1 MCVHTR
7 ACGAC
12 VRARSVSSKKFSQG
26 KIGILLIFHLPAD
39 PRTRTNESR
48 RGGVL
53 EKAKIA
59 ARDFEREDLEIRFGS
74 RAVRTTKF
82 LFSLTKL
89 QLVRVRDSSRPRFP
103 IDVPVLRGITE
114 TLGAKLP
121 LNSHSS
127 FQFVETPNNRR
138 LETRVRKREK
148 DWLEDGANRDEKE
161 TNLPYS
167 LLHNL

>member
-1 MCVHTR
+1 MYTR
-7 ACGAC
+7 ARVCAR

-82 LFSLTKL
+82 P
-89 QLVRVRDSSRPRFP
+89 SSPRYNGN
-103 IDVPVLRGITE
+103 VGSKVAT
-114 TLGAKLP
+114 
-121 LNSHSS
+121 
-127 FQFVETPNNRR
+127 
-138 LETRVRKREK
+138 
-148 DWLEDGANRDEKE
+148 
-161 TNLPYS
+161 
-167 LLHNL
+167 

>member
-1 MCVHTR
+1 M
-7 ACGAC
+7 
-12 VRARSVSSKKFSQG
+12 
-26 KIGILLIFHLPAD
+26 
-39 PRTRTNESR
+39 NE
-48 RGGVL
+48 GEV
-53 EKAKIA
+53 EFWKKIA
-59 ARDFEREDLEIRFGS
+59 ARDFEREDSEIRFGS